1 MGIRR
6 NNHGKLIVEVY
17 DPAKKDKV
25 YVKPR
30 DHGMAPPQNMRQAK
44 ALEQLALRAMAAR
57 SHRGGRDET
66 LASFFLEP
74 WSENGKSGCGRWTR
88 DFPNGRAE
96 STLVHNSQRVR
107 PFAERYRDR
116 TLRSIT
122 RAEARRQ
129 ANDHEATVAAL
140 RTAWNDAARDG
151 LIDENPFSSLGLER
165 RRGRAD
171 IVPLTLEEV
180 HRLAEIAIEFYGS
193 DAFGREVSAA
203 IIWAAYTMCRPGETF
218 AARHSLLHGD
228 EYHLQSQMNSLL
240 GKETPPKHGGLGVIY
255 VPDPAADAVRRLPR
269 RFDDDL
275 MFHSKRGRQF
285 RRESWWRTWDPI
297 RTQFTRELPDG
308 HHLHERLALDP
319 DNKLDFHELRHMGA
333 SYALN
338 VLEIEPW
345 VIAKQLRHSDDGALV
360 IQLYGHPS
368 RRAVME
374 RMRRGWRGNVRQL
387 SDARP
392 AARALRLVSDEP
404 RSG

>member
-6 NNHGKLIVEVY
+6 NRRGKLIVEVY

-30 DHGMAPPQNMRQAK
+30 DHGVAPPQNMRQAK
-44 ALEQLALRAMAAR
+44 ALEQLALRAVADR
-57 SHRGGRDET
+57 SGRGGRDET

-74 WSENGKSGCGRWTR
+74 WSENGRSGRGRWTR

-107 PFAERYRDR
+107 PFAERFRDR

-129 ANDHEATVAAL
+129 ANDHEATIAQL

-151 LIDENPFSSLGLER
+151 LIDENPFSCLGLER

-180 HRLAEIAIEFYGS
+180 HRLAEIAIEFSGPG
-193 DAFGREVSAA
+193 AFGQEISAS

-218 AARHSLLHGD
+218 AARRSLLQGD
-228 EYHLQSQMNSLL
+228 VYHLRTQMNSLL
-240 GKETPPKHGGLGVIY
+240 GKETAPKHGGVGVIY
-255 VPDPAADAVRRLPR
+255 VPEPAVEAVQRLPR
-269 RFDDDL
+269 RYDDDL
-275 MFHSKRGRQF
+275 FFHSKRGRQF
-285 RRESWWRTWDPI
+285 RRESWWRSWDPI
-297 RTQFTRELPDG
+297 RTQFTRELPDS
-308 HHLHERLALDP
+308 HHLRERLALDP
-319 DNKLDFHELRHMGA
+319 DDKLDFHELRHMGA
-333 SYALN
+333 GYALN
-338 VLEIEPW
+338 ILEIEPW

-360 IQLYGHPS
+360 IKLYGHPT
-368 RRAVME
+368 RRAVVD
-374 RMRRGWRGNVRQL
+374 RMRRG
-387 SDARP
+387 
-392 AARALRLVSDEP
+392 
-404 RSG
+404 